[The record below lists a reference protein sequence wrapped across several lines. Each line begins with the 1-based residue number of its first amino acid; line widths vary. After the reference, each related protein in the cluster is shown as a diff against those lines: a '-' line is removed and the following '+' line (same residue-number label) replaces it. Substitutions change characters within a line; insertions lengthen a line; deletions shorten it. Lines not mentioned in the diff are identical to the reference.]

1 MSYLDNPQVFL
12 FDRKLTDRYIKEI
25 VIRVLRRLELLGD
38 EIDDSV
44 KTLLNHIADAYI
56 VNDFAGLNEHR
67 RNNLFG
73 NESLSEETRLRII
86 RLLLKMNIDIDVV
99 VYNEDYDIEYPIYE
113 YVIDLIELEL
123 YEKSRRDNII
133 NRYLLGISKNE
144 YNEYKV
150 ELKQD
155 TMIVTDDGD
164 YRINKFYEQGLK

>member
-73 NESLSEETRLRII
+73 NESLSE
-86 RLLLKMNIDIDVV
+86 
-99 VYNEDYDIEYPIYE
+99 
-113 YVIDLIELEL
+113 
-123 YEKSRRDNII
+123 
-133 NRYLLGISKNE
+133 
-144 YNEYKV
+144 
-150 ELKQD
+150 
-155 TMIVTDDGD
+155 
-164 YRINKFYEQGLK
+164 